1 MDQQSWDERYATAD
15 LVWTAD
21 ANRFVRQECE
31 QLTPG
36 SALDLACGEG
46 RNAVW
51 LATTGWS
58 VTAVDW
64 SSVGLSKGAGLA
76 AAAGVEVDW
85 VHADVLAWEA
95 RRVYDLVLLV
105 YLQLPPA
112 DRRAALAKA
121 GAVTAPGGS
130 VLVVAHDLSN
140 LIGGVGGPQ
149 SADVLWTPD
158 EVALPGFSAVRSE
171 VAHRPTTGGDA
182 LDTVVRLIRNG

>member
-1 MDQQSWDERYATAD
+1 MDQQSWDERYATAV

-21 ANRFVRQECE
+21 ANRFVRQECAL
-31 QLTPG
+31 LTPG

-76 AAAGVEVDW
+76 AAAGVEVEW
-85 VHADVLAWEA
+85 VHADVLAWET
-95 RRVYDLVLLV
+95 RRLFDLVLLV

-112 DRRAALAKA
+112 DRRAALEKA

-130 VLVVAHDLSN
+130 VLVVAHDLTN
-140 LIGGVGGPQ
+140 LTGGVGGPQ
-149 SADVLWTPD
+149 SADVLWTLD

-171 VAHRPTTGGDA
+171 VARRPTAAGDA
-182 LDTVVRLIRNG
+182 LDTVVRLICNG